1 MMKKRI
7 FALCALAALSLSL
20 LAGCGPKEPGDQQ
33 EKKVDLAAFAQSVQ
47 ENHEFPAM
55 EKADPADADVGVIM
69 LGNYYPGLTDMELE
83 QMEIYLAVISFTGG
97 ELSLAQAK
105 NADDA
110 AKVKAIFQARIDAKT
125 TDGIGN
131 YPEELETWQRSS
143 RLVENGNYLML
154 VCNEDCDAIVD
165 EFNALFK

>member
-7 FALCALAALSLSL
+7 LALCALAALSLSL
-20 LAGCGPKEPGDQQ
+20 LAGCGPKEPGGGED
-33 EKKVDLAAFAQSVQ
+33 KKVDLAAFAQSVQ
-47 ENHEFPAM
+47 ESHEFPSM
-55 EKADPADADVGVIM
+55 DRVDPADPELGAVM
-69 LGNYYPGLTDMELE
+69 LGNYYPGLTDLELK
-83 QMEIYLAVISFTGG
+83 QAEIYLAIISFSGG
-97 ELSLAQAK
+97 ELALVQAK

-110 AKVKAIFQARIDAKT
+110 AKVKAIFQARIDAKS

-154 VCNEDCDAIVD
+154 VCNEDCDAIVS
-165 EFNALFK
+165 EFNALFQ